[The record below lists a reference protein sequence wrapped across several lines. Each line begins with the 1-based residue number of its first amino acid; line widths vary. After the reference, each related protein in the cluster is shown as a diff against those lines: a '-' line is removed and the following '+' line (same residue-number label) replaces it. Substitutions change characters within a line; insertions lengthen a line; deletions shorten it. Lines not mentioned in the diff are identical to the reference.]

1 MRLAI
6 ISRRSLFSSIEEII
20 GKHLGKRWPL
30 STVLWILGPLIISWD
45 LSRAKL
51 IYSLLYFFG
60 VKQYFGQYLN
70 LNFCNETIL

>member
-30 STVLWILGPLIISWD
+30 STVLLDSWTIDNFLGFVASET
-45 LSRAKL
+45 
-51 IYSLLYFFG
+51 
-60 VKQYFGQYLN
+60 N
-70 LNFCNETIL
+70 LFLALFLRCETILWPISESEFL